1 MSRAPRV
8 YYYLEEAAVPVVAK
22 KEEAFSVSGAL
33 E

>member
-8 YYYLEEAAVPVVAK
+8 YDYFEEMAVAMVAK